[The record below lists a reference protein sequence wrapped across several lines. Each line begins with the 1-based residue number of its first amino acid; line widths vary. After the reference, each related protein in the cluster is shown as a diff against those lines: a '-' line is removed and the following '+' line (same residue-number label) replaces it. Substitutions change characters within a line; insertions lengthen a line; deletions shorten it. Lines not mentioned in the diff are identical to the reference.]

1 MRDSSLLLALLR
13 FAGKAAAVLIV
24 ILLIGLIAFAQHIER
39 APVEPKAA
47 DGIVVLTGGTARID
61 HALRLLAEKKGKR
74 LLISGVNPAT
84 TKRQLTALSE
94 QDQALFACC
103 VDLDRRA
110 QNTVGNAEETR
121 DWAMENNFASLIV
134 VTSNYH
140 MPRAL
145 AELGRVL
152 PAAKLQPFSVTERN
166 FHVDRWWRYPGT
178 ARLLIHEY
186 AKYLPAVARLWAEN
200 AKRRGGSQLDMPGR
214 VSVGPD
220 S

>member
-1 MRDSSLLLALLR
+1 MRDRSLFLTLLR
-13 FAGKAAAVLIV
+13 FAGKAAAALIV

-39 APVEPKAA
+39 APVEPAQA
-47 DGIVVLTGGTARID
+47 DGIVVLTGGTARIE
-61 HALRLLAEKKGKR
+61 HALRLLASNKGKR

-94 QDQALFACC
+94 QDQALFAR

-121 DWAMENNFASLIV
+121 DWAADHDFASLIV

-166 FHVDRWWRYPGT
+166 FHVDHWWRYPGT
-178 ARLLIHEY
+178 ARLLINEY
-186 AKYLPAVARLWAEN
+186 AKYLPAVIRLWAEN
-200 AKRRGGSQLDMPGR
+200 IKRRGGSQLDMPVGMSAGR
-214 VSVGPD
+214 D
-220 S
+220 R